1 MFSFKYVSFKYV
13 SCHQPESF
21 MTSEVYEISSFS
33 KPWEML
39 SISKRFPD
47 LVGEMSPLNAVE
59 TLHPA
64 CGNNYRG

>member
-1 MFSFKYVSFKYV
+1 
-13 SCHQPESF
+13 